1 MGPDPVRPTH
11 LLLKRYVHW
20 AGMTRVRQPRW
31 LPGKYRSRIHLLA
44 AREAAT
50 LAILQRKRSKLFHV
64 IVVDTG
70 TLRITVGSWFRGKL
84 YPLRC
89 DVSFDGGFIWRWAP
103 AGKAGT
109 ASVAFHG

>member
-1 MGPDPVRPTH
+1 
-11 LLLKRYVHW
+11 
-20 AGMTRVRQPRW
+20 
-31 LPGKYRSRIHLLA
+31 
-44 AREAAT
+44 
-50 LAILQRKRSKLFHV
+50 
-64 IVVDTG
+64 VVDTG